1 MSFMGMKKKES
12 SPVSPLKK
20 RRASWSQLWV
30 NNHHHLLSSPPLDLA
45 SKFQSLTPPIAKSK
59 TLHPDDSR
67 NADPTLLL
75 SDLTLLSIIEKV
87 PESHRKSLSLVCKR
101 WLKLHGRLVRSIR
114 VSDWE
119 FLASGRLISRFPNL
133 DSVDLVSGCLIS
145 PPNSGILVNH
155 RIVSFTVGVGTY
167 QSWSFFEENL
177 LPVEMVDTGL
187 TTLADGCCSNLQRLV
202 VTNTSE
208 LGLLNVAEECSRLQ
222 ELELHKCSDSV
233 LLGIGAF
240 ENLQILRLIGNVD
253 GLYSSLVSD
262 IGMMILAQG
271 CKRLVKLEL
280 VGCEGGFDGIKEI
293 GECCQ
298 MLEEL
303 TVCDHKMESGW
314 LGGLR
319 YCQNLKTLKLV
330 SCKKIDHATGL
341 GECLS
346 CSCPALERLHLERCQ
361 LRDKNT
367 VKALFK
373 MCEAA
378 REIVFQDC
386 WGLDN
391 DIFSL
396 ATAFGRVKLLY
407 LEGCSLLTTS
417 GLESVVLHWHELEH
431 LKVVSCKSIKDSEI
445 SPLLSALFSAL
456 VELQWRPDTR
466 SHLSSSL
473 AGTGIGEKGG
483 KFFKK
488 T

>member
-1 MSFMGMKKKES
+1 MSYRGKKEN

-20 RRASWSQLWV
+20 RRASWSELWV
-30 NNHHHLLSSPPLDLA
+30 NHHHLLTSSPLDFA
-45 SKFQSLTPPIAKSK
+45 AKFQSLTPPTPISKSK
-59 TLHPDDSR
+59 TLLPPDF
-67 NADPTLLL
+67 TLLL
-75 SDLTLLSIIEKV
+75 PDLILIRIIEKI
-87 PESHRKSLSLVCKR
+87 PKSHRKNLSLVCKR
-101 WLKLHGRLVRSIR
+101 WFKLHGRLVRSLR
-114 VSDWE
+114 LSDWG

-133 DSVDLVSGCLIS
+133 DTVDLVSGCLIS

-155 RIVSFTVGVGTY
+155 RIVSFTVDVGSY

-177 LPVEMVDTGL
+177 LSVEVVDRGL
-187 TTLADGCCSNLQRLV
+187 KALAGGCSNLRKLV

-208 LGLLNVAEECSRLQ
+208 LGLLNVAEECSMLQ

-240 ENLQILRLIGNVD
+240 ENLQILKLVVNVD
-253 GLYSSLVSD
+253 DLYHSLVSD
-262 IGMMILAQG
+262 IGLMILAQG

-293 GECCQ
+293 GQCCQ

-314 LGGLR
+314 LEGLR
-319 YCQNLKTLKLV
+319 YCENLKTLKLV
-330 SCKKIDHATGL
+330 SCKKIDNDPD
-341 GECLS
+341 ECLS
-346 CSCPALERLHLERCQ
+346 CCCPALERLQLEKCQ

-373 MCEAA
+373 ICEAA

-386 WGLDN
+386 WGLDD

-417 GLESVVLHWHELEH
+417 GLESVILHWHELEH
-431 LKVVSCKSIKDSEI
+431 LKVVSCKNIKDSEV
-445 SPLLSALFSAL
+445 SPSLSALFSAL

-473 AGTGIGEKGG
+473 TETGIGGKGG

>member
-1 MSFMGMKKKES
+1 MSFRGKKES

-20 RRASWSQLWV
+20 RRASWSELWL
-30 NNHHHLLSSPPLDLA
+30 NHHNLLSSSPPPPLQ
-45 SKFQSLTPPIAKSK
+45 FQSLTPPISNSK
-59 TLHPDDSR
+59 TLLPDL
-67 NADPTLLL
+67 TLLL
-75 SDLTLLSIIEKV
+75 SDLTLLTIINKI
-87 PESHRKSLSLVCKR
+87 PKSQRKILSLVCKR
-101 WLKLHGRLVRSIR
+101 WFKLHGCLVRSIK

-119 FLASGRLISRFPNL
+119 FLASGKMISRFPNL
-133 DSVDLVSGCLIS
+133 DTVDLVSGCLIS
-145 PPNSGILVNH
+145 QPNSGVLLNH
-155 RIVSFTVGVGTY
+155 RLVSFTVGLGSY
-167 QSWSFFEENL
+167 QSWIEENL
-177 LPVEMVDTGL
+177 LCVEMVDIGL
-187 TTLADGCCSNLQRLV
+187 SKLADGCLNLRKLV

-208 LGLLNVAEECSRLQ
+208 LGLLNVAEVCLRLQ
-222 ELELHKCSDSV
+222 ELELHKCSDTV

-240 ENLQILRLIGNVD
+240 ENLQILRLVGNVD
-253 GLYSSLVSD
+253 GLCSNSLVSD
-262 IGMMILAQG
+262 IGLMILAQG

-280 VGCEGGFDGIKEI
+280 VGCEGGFDGVKEI

-298 MLEEL
+298 MLEEF
-303 TVCDHKMESGW
+303 TVCDHKMDSGW
-314 LGGLR
+314 LEGLR
-319 YCQNLKTLKLV
+319 YCENLKTLKLV
-330 SCKKIDHATGL
+330 SCKKIDYDNAGL

-346 CSCPALERLHLERCQ
+346 GCCPALERLHLEKCQ

-407 LEGCSLLTTS
+407 LEGCSLLTTP
-417 GLESVVLHWHELEH
+417 GLESVILHWHELEH
-431 LKVVSCKSIKDSEI
+431 LKVVSCKNIKDSEI
-445 SPLLSALFSAL
+445 SPSLSALFSAL
-456 VELQWRPDTR
+456 VEFQWRPDTR

-473 AGTGIGEKGG
+473 METGIGKKGS

>member
-1 MSFMGMKKKES
+1 MSYNTGKKES

-20 RRASWSQLWV
+20 RRASWSELWV
-30 NNHHHLLSSPPLDLA
+30 NHHQLLSSSPLDLA
-45 SKFQSLTPPIAKSK
+45 AKFQSLTPPISKSK
-59 TLHPDDSR
+59 TLLPDF
-67 NADPTLLL
+67 TLLL
-75 SDLTLLSIIEKV
+75 PDLILIRVIEKI
-87 PESHRKSLSLVCKR
+87 PKSQRKNLSLVCKR
-101 WLKLHGRLVRSIR
+101 WFKLHGRLVRSLK

-133 DSVDLVSGCLIS
+133 DTVDLVSGCLIS

-155 RIVSFTVGVGTY
+155 RIVSFTVGVGSY

-177 LPVEMVDTGL
+177 LSVDIVERGLKALTG
-187 TTLADGCCSNLQRLV
+187 GCSNLRKLV

-240 ENLQILRLIGNVD
+240 ENLQILRLVGNVD
-253 GLYSSLVSD
+253 GLYNSLVSD
-262 IGMMILAQG
+262 IGLMILAQG

-319 YCQNLKTLKLV
+319 YCENLKTLKLV
-330 SCKKIDHATGL
+330 SCKKIDNDPD
-341 GECLS
+341 ECLS
-346 CSCPALERLHLERCQ
+346 CCCPALERLHLEKCQ

-396 ATAFGRVKLLY
+396 AMAFGRVKLLY

-417 GLESVVLHWHELEH
+417 GLESVILHWHELEH
-431 LKVVSCKSIKDSEI
+431 LKVVSCKNIKDSEV
-445 SPLLSALFSAL
+445 SPSLSALFSAL

-473 AGTGIGEKGG
+473 TGTGIGGKGG

>member
-1 MSFMGMKKKES
+1 
-12 SPVSPLKK
+12 
-20 RRASWSQLWV
+20 
-30 NNHHHLLSSPPLDLA
+30 
-45 SKFQSLTPPIAKSK
+45 
-59 TLHPDDSR
+59 
-67 NADPTLLL
+67 
-75 SDLTLLSIIEKV
+75 
-87 PESHRKSLSLVCKR
+87 
-101 WLKLHGRLVRSIR
+101 
-114 VSDWE
+114 
-119 FLASGRLISRFPNL
+119 
-133 DSVDLVSGCLIS
+133 LVSGCLIS
-145 PPNSGILVNH
+145 PPNLGILVNH
-155 RIVSFTVGVGTY
+155 RIVSFTVGVGSY

-177 LPVEMVDTGL
+177 LSVELVERGL
-187 TTLADGCCSNLQRLV
+187 KALAGGCSNLRKLV

-240 ENLQILRLIGNVD
+240 ENLQILRLVGNVD
-253 GLYSSLVSD
+253 GLYNSLVSD
-262 IGMMILAQG
+262 IGLMILAQG

-303 TVCDHKMESGW
+303 TVCDNKMESGW

-319 YCQNLKTLKLV
+319 YCENLKTLKLV
-330 SCKKIDHATGL
+330 SCKKIDNDPD
-341 GECLS
+341 ESLS
-346 CSCPALERLHLERCQ
+346 CCCPALERLQLEKCQ

-396 ATAFGRVKLLY
+396 AMAFGY
-407 LEGCSLLTTS
+407 
-417 GLESVVLHWHELEH
+417 
-431 LKVVSCKSIKDSEI
+431 
-445 SPLLSALFSAL
+445 
-456 VELQWRPDTR
+456 
-466 SHLSSSL
+466 
-473 AGTGIGEKGG
+473 
-483 KFFKK
+483 
-488 T
+488 

>member
-1 MSFMGMKKKES
+1 
-12 SPVSPLKK
+12 
-20 RRASWSQLWV
+20 
-30 NNHHHLLSSPPLDLA
+30 
-45 SKFQSLTPPIAKSK
+45 
-59 TLHPDDSR
+59 
-67 NADPTLLL
+67 
-75 SDLTLLSIIEKV
+75 
-87 PESHRKSLSLVCKR
+87 
-101 WLKLHGRLVRSIR
+101 
-114 VSDWE
+114 
-119 FLASGRLISRFPNL
+119 
-133 DSVDLVSGCLIS
+133 LVSGCLIS
-145 PPNSGILVNH
+145 PPNLGILVNH
-155 RIVSFTVGVGTY
+155 RIVSFTVGVGSY

-177 LPVEMVDTGL
+177 LSVELVERGL
-187 TTLADGCCSNLQRLV
+187 KALAGGCSNLRKLV

-240 ENLQILRLIGNVD
+240 ENLQILRLVGNVD
-253 GLYSSLVSD
+253 GLYNSLVSD
-262 IGMMILAQG
+262 IGLMILAQG

-303 TVCDHKMESGW
+303 TVCDNKMESGW

-319 YCQNLKTLKLV
+319 YCENLKTLKLV
-330 SCKKIDHATGL
+330 SCKKIDNDPD
-341 GECLS
+341 ESLS
-346 CSCPALERLHLERCQ
+346 CCCPALERLQLEKCQ

-396 ATAFGRVKLLY
+396 AMAFGRVKLLY

-417 GLESVVLHWHELEH
+417 GLESVILHWHELEH
-431 LKVVSCKSIKDSEI
+431 LKVVSCKNIKDSEV
-445 SPLLSALFSAL
+445 SPSLSALFSAL

-473 AGTGIGEKGG
+473 TGTGIGEKGG

>member
-1 MSFMGMKKKES
+1 MSYRGKKEN

-20 RRASWSQLWV
+20 RRASWSELWV
-30 NNHHHLLSSPPLDLA
+30 NHHHLLSSSPLDFA
-45 SKFQSLTPPIAKSK
+45 AKFQSLTPPISKSK
-59 TLHPDDSR
+59 TLLPPDF
-67 NADPTLLL
+67 TLLL
-75 SDLTLLSIIEKV
+75 PDLILIRIIEQIPK
-87 PESHRKSLSLVCKR
+87 SHRKNLSLVCKR
-101 WLKLHGRLVRSIR
+101 WFKLHGRLVRSLR
-114 VSDWE
+114 LPDWG
-119 FLASGRLISRFPNL
+119 FLASGS
-133 DSVDLVSGCLIS
+133 
-145 PPNSGILVNH
+145 
-155 RIVSFTVGVGTY
+155 Y

-177 LPVEMVDTGL
+177 LSVEVVDRGL
-187 TTLADGCCSNLQRLV
+187 KALAGGCSNLRKLV

-233 LLGIGAF
+233 LLGIGSF
-240 ENLQILRLIGNVD
+240 ENLQILRLVVSVD
-253 GLYSSLVSD
+253 GLYHSLVSD
-262 IGMMILAQG
+262 IGLMILAQG

-293 GECCQ
+293 GQCCQ

-319 YCQNLKTLKLV
+319 YCENLKTLRLV
-330 SCKKIDHATGL
+330 SCKKIDNDPDD
-341 GECLS
+341 ELS
-346 CSCPALERLHLERCQ
+346 CCCPALERLQLEKCQ

-391 DIFSL
+391 DIFSM
-396 ATAFGRVKLLY
+396 AAAFGRVKLLY

-417 GLESVVLHWHELEH
+417 GLESVILHWHELEH
-431 LKVVSCKSIKDSEI
+431 LKVVSCKNIKDSEV
-445 SPLLSALFSAL
+445 SPSLSALFSAL

-473 AGTGIGEKGG
+473 TETGIGGKGG